1 MRADI
6 SVNRT
11 GWLYKLDHRKIILIA
26 FLARFI
32 FAAMYDGFVSVTG
45 NELLAPDGKFFSV
58 RGRYV
63 ALLLNGYRAESF
75 TRDMVP
81 PDWHSQYILEDA
93 VKTEGGRIPLR
104 FSDESTVFTYIIGV
118 IYFIFGHFPL
128 GVRVFNIALSMGSTY
143 LLFLVARRHFGDL
156 VANLFLLVALFLP
169 SQFVYSLTLTRDF
182 IRMFVV
188 SLTLWVIYGK
198 KW

>member
-6 SVNRT
+6 SFNRT

-32 FAAMYDGFVSVTG
+32 FAAMYDSFVSVTG
-45 NELLAPDGKFFSV
+45 NESLVPDGKFYSV
-58 RGRYV
+58 RGKYI
-63 ALLLNGYRAESF
+63 ALLLNGYDSKSF

-81 PDWHSQYILEDA
+81 SDRRSQYIFQNAIE
-93 VKTEGGRIPLR
+93 TEGGRIPLR
-104 FSDESTVFTYIIGV
+104 FTDESTVFTYIIGL
-118 IYFIFGHFPL
+118 IHFIFGYFPL
-128 GVRVFNIALSMGSTY
+128 GVRVFNIALSIGSTY
-143 LLFLVARRHFGDL
+143 LLFMIARRHFGDL
-156 VANLFLLVALFLP
+156 VANLFLLIALFLP

-198 KW
+198 KS